1 MKKLLAL
8 SVIAVLVASPMMA
21 CADEPVVSA
30 EPAEPVA
37 VAGDPGATV
46 VDAPMAAHSPRYGLK
61 NANPDVDGKLATAG
75 YVKGAYNAAI
85 KAVNKLDD
93 IKQDK
98 LNADDLAA
106 IANVSTLSGRV
117 SAAESDIDGLE
128 TVVGDNSSGLVKK
141 VADLETASETHATQ
155 DGVVATI
162 KNATVSATNVSLG
175 VTGTPTGTVSSN
187 LSNGAFSGSVNIPT
201 SATVAIVTTW
211 DDDTSTTTAP
221 VALNTTSTQIS
232 GGVTGDITSTFT
244 GTGISGTATGTVNS
258 TINVTEYDDGQEEQP
273 K

>member
-21 CADEPVVSA
+21 CADEPVVPA
-30 EPAEPVA
+30 EPADPVA
-37 VAGDPGATV
+37 VAGDPGVTV
-46 VDAPMAAHSPRYGLK
+46 ADAPMATHSPRYGLK

-98 LNADDLAA
+98 LNADELAA
-106 IANVSTLSGRV
+106 IANVATLDSTIND
-117 SAAESDIDGLE
+117 ATD
-128 TVVGDNSSGLVKK
+128 GLVKK
-141 VADLETASETHATQ
+141 VVDLETASGTHATQ

-162 KNATVSATNVSLG
+162 NNATVSATNVSLD
-175 VTGTPTGTVSSN
+175 VSGTPTGTVSSN

-221 VALNTTSTQIS
+221 VALNNTSTQIS
-232 GGVTGDITSTFT
+232 GGVTGTITSTFT
-244 GTGISGTATGTVNS
+244 GTGINSGTATGTVNS
-258 TINVTEYDDGQEEQP
+258 TINVTEYDDGQP
-273 K
+273 KEVE